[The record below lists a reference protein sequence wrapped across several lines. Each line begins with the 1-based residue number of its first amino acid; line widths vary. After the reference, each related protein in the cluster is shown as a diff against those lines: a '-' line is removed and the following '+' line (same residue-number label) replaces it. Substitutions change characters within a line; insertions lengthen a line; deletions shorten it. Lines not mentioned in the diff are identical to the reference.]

1 MIVCSCFRV
10 SWFHL
15 RAFSWLPAVIM
26 QKSVPTHRLCRDAR
40 MYMIETFDFA
50 RKPYVLAGNTSK
62 FADFDTFGTLKFAV
76 FDAFNTSKFADFD
89 IFSKK
94 SLKIKE
100 LLVSLQQYKR

>member
-1 MIVCSCFRV
+1 M
-10 SWFHL
+10 
-15 RAFSWLPAVIM
+15 
-26 QKSVPTHRLCRDAR
+26 
-40 MYMIETFDFA
+40 
-50 RKPYVLAGNTSK
+50 LAGNTSK
-62 FADFDTFGTLKFAV
+62 FADFDIFGTLKFAD

>member
-15 RAFSWLPAVIM
+15 RAFSWLSAVMM
-26 QKSVPTHRLCRDAR
+26 QNVPTHRLCRDAR

-62 FADFDTFGTLKFAV
+62 FADFDTFGTLKFAD

-89 IFSKK
+89 IFPKK